1 MTFGRSQGLA
11 AAPPATASRGFGGG
25 RSRGRAS
32 GVGGRK
38 AQPDMSIGAQAPV
51 VGGQR
56 EASMS
61 RGIQADTAEDSL
73 AQESLVAESPTAE
86 TINAEQPREDLTR
99 SETID
104 LDRIWRTLDR
114 SLLMLALGAKPQEIK
129 ALPKTGVDGRSFIFE
144 GTVEVTV
151 LWDSGCDESE
161 ARAAMAAA
169 GLSIQGAA
177 EAGSIVVG
185 RIDIAK
191 LLTLA
196 QTTCVRRLVPTSAR

>member
-1 MTFGRSQGLA
+1 MIDERA
-11 AAPPATASRGFGGG
+11 AT
-25 RSRGRAS
+25 
-32 GVGGRK
+32 
-38 AQPDMSIGAQAPV
+38 
-51 VGGQR
+51 
-56 EASMS
+56 
-61 RGIQADTAEDSL
+61 
-73 AQESLVAESPTAE
+73 ESSAVD
-86 TINAEQPREDLTR
+86 TINAEQPRDDLAT
-99 SETID
+99 SESID

-129 ALPKTGVDGRSFIFE
+129 ALPKKGVDGRSFIFE

-177 EAGSIVVG
+177 EVGSIVVG
-185 RIDIAK
+185 RIDITK

-196 QTTCVRRLVPTSAR
+196 QTTCVRRIVPTSAR